1 MVSIAHNDGPRRTE
15 DFSRKGTEKSFSKA
29 KSKVTFRVKQIIETY
44 KKIIIAY
51 VKKGRSAERCWKR
64 HRNSER
70 TNERVKVIE
79 QTLTASMSSRV
90 TLSLDLIASEVG
102 SDVTEASVSDCLSV
116 EEKKSMLMLNDAS
129 WG

>member
-29 KSKVTFRVKQIIETY
+29 KPKVTFRVKQIIETY

-51 VKKGRSAERCWKR
+51 VKKGRSAERCWKC

-70 TNERVKVIE
+70 TNERTNE
-79 QTLTASMSSRV
+79 
-90 TLSLDLIASEVG
+90 
-102 SDVTEASVSDCLSV
+102 
-116 EEKKSMLMLNDAS
+116 
-129 WG
+129 